1 MKPPSLASQ
10 GSFPRI
16 QSASKANAA
25 LVVGSPHNH
34 SSAAYK
40 GKEKIPVFQNLKSS
54 TPRNPYCD
62 HGSSF
67 FGKDTAQLGADILS
81 NIDVIAKR
89 DLLTLE
95 ISLRVE
101 RGKEGQWAVVSS
113 FIKDVGSNHYSLG
126 MRPNTFK
133 GRNKHTQN

>member
-1 MKPPSLASQ
+1 M
-10 GSFPRI
+10 
-16 QSASKANAA
+16 
-25 LVVGSPHNH
+25 VVGSRHNH
-34 SSAAYK
+34 GGAAYK

-95 ISLRVE
+95 ISLCVE